1 MNKASQAVLFLRN
14 LAIGMMSPVLTL
26 ALLAHGAAISTIS
39 LLLGAYSLTVILAE
53 FPSGVFA
60 DVIGRKFAF
69 MISIVLLFF
78 SYGVFLFARS
88 LPLLFFAMVL
98 SGLGRAFSSGS
109 IDALVIDD
117 ATANGARLSGITAKI
132 SILESSG
139 LAAGALIGGLVSGLG
154 ERYAGNLITNIAIC
168 AVLFFLTLL
177 YIHEP
182 PHTRASRQKPGSRV
196 TIGAQMKAG
205 LQFMLG
211 KGPARPLFFF
221 AFAAGFALLSLE
233 TYWQPGFAS
242 AGPSQWMFGTLSF
255 AGFACVMIGSKLS
268 EYFLTRFKDSG
279 MALLLSL
286 KALLGLGLILLA
298 VQFAKAGFVFVYL
311 FIYILIGGG
320 GVAENTLLNRIV
332 PSSQRAGVLSLFS
345 FVLQVGGLAASAAG
359 FLISMLYGFRSM
371 WLNAGLL
378 LIVSV
383 SVFALIRLR
392 HRRSGHTVQLSAGNE
407 HAAPGQE

>member
-1 MNKASQAVLFLRN
+1 MIFLRN
-14 LAIGMMSPVLTL
+14 LAVGMMAPVLTL

-60 DVIGRKFAF
+60 DLIGRKFAF

-78 SYGVFLFARS
+78 SYGVFLLARS
-88 LPLLFFAMVL
+88 LPLLFFAMIL

-117 ATANGARLSGITAKI
+117 AIENGAELSGITAKI
-132 SILESSG
+132 AILESSG
-139 LAAGALIGGLVSGLG
+139 LAFGALIGGLVSGLAD
-154 ERYAGNLITNIAIC
+154 RYAGNLMANIAIC

-182 PHTRASRQKPGSRV
+182 QHTRASRQKPGSRV
-196 TIGAQMKAG
+196 TMGAQMKAG
-205 LQFMLG
+205 LRFMLG
-211 KGPARPLFFF
+211 KGPARPLFVF
-221 AFAAGFALLSLE
+221 AFAAGFSLLSLE

-242 AGPSQWMFGTLSF
+242 AEPSRWMFGALSF

-268 EYFLTRFKDSG
+268 EYFMTRFKDSG
-279 MALLLSL
+279 MALLLAL

-298 VQFAKAGFVFVYL
+298 AQFAKAGFVIVYL
-311 FIYILIGGG
+311 SIYLLIGGG
-320 GVAENTLLNRIV
+320 SVAENTLLNRIV

-345 FVLQVGGLAASAAG
+345 LVLQAGGLAASAAG
-359 FLISMLYGFRSM
+359 FLVSMLYGFRSM
-371 WLNAGLL
+371 WLISGLMIIML
-378 LIVSV
+378 VSAR
-383 SVFALIRLR
+383 ALVRLR
-392 HRRSGHTVQLSAGNE
+392 CQRNAHQVQLSAGSE
-407 HAAPGQE
+407 QDAAGQE